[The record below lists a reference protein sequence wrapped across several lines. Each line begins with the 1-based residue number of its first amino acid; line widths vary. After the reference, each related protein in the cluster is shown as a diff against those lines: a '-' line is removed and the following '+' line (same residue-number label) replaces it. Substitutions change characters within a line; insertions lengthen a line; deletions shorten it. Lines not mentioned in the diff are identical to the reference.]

1 MLSNTIVLPL
11 FDYCSPVWDSCG
23 VGSKAYV
30 DKLNRRAACIIKGLS
45 IGVEELKS
53 TFGWPSRQARRNC
66 IKCVLVHKCL
76 HGIAP
81 SYLLAEFRH
90 AHLFH
95 GDNTGSRYLLRPPFA
110 KNTKYQGSF
119 RITGARTYN
128 TLPRIIRQVETLR
141 EFKSAILN
149 SNACSTCCLCNLI
162 NCLVLMSLFLCCVRA
177 PPH

>member
-1 MLSNTIVLPL
+1 MLLQTLRLGCNAPWRFAQCVANPAT
-11 FDYCSPVWDSCG
+11 
-23 VGSKAYV
+23 
-30 DKLNRRAACIIKGLS
+30 ACKQNL
-45 IGVEELKS
+45 L
-53 TFGWPSRQARRNC
+53 R
-66 IKCVLVHKCL
+66 LVVRFFRP
-76 HGIAP
+76 G
-81 SYLLAEFRH
+81 AEFRH
-90 AHLFH
+90 AHLFR

-177 PPH
+177 PSH